1 MPSPPPIPHIIPPRA
16 TAGWAPLALL
26 TAATTWG
33 LIWYPY
39 RVLEEHGLSGSQSSL
54 LTYMLGLPVLLWL
67 ARNQDWRGAPGQ
79 RVWLLA
85 TALTAGWTNLSYVLA
100 VLHGEVMRVM
110 LLFYLAPLWTVFF
123 ARLLLNERT
132 GLRGLIV
139 MALALLGAV
148 IMLDRDASLPLPA
161 SAAEWLGLSS
171 GIGFAL
177 SNVLT
182 RKVRAVSIETRSLWV
197 FAGVALMAGMATSL
211 ESGVSAS
218 FRAVLLPDW
227 AMMAGIALTLV
238 LATLTVQYGL
248 ARVSANRAIVI
259 LLFELVV
266 AALSSHFLAGESMQL
281 RDWLGGALIV
291 TATLFSV
298 KDKNH
303 G

>member
-1 MPSPPPIPHIIPPRA
+1 MPSPPLIPTR
-16 TAGWAPLALL
+16 TSVGWAPLSLL

-39 RVLEEHGLSGSQSSL
+39 RLLEQHGLSGSQSSL
-54 LTYMLGLPVLLWL
+54 LTYLLGLPVLLWL
-67 ARNQDWRGAPGQ
+67 ARRQDWRGAPGQ
-79 RVWLLA
+79 RFWLLA

-123 ARLLLNERT
+123 ARFLLNERT
-132 GLRGLIV
+132 ELRGMVV
-139 MALALLGAV
+139 MALALLGAIV
-148 IMLDRDASLPLPA
+148 MLDRDGSLPLPA

-171 GIGFAL
+171 GMGFAL
-177 SNVLT
+177 TNVLT
-182 RKVRAVSIETRSLWV
+182 RKVRAVPIETRSLWV
-197 FAGVALMAGMATSL
+197 FAGVGLMAGLSTLL
-211 ESGVSAS
+211 ENGVSAQLS
-218 FRAVLLPDW
+218 PISLPDW
-227 AMMAGIALTLV
+227 GMMAGIALALI
-238 LATLTVQYGL
+238 LATFTVQYGL

-266 AALSSHFLAGESMQL
+266 AAFSSHFLAEESMQL

-298 KDKNH
+298 KEDRH
-303 G
+303 D

>member
-148 IMLDRDASLPLPA
+148 IMLDRDGSLPLPA

-197 FAGVALMAGMATSL
+197 FVGVALMAGMATSL
-211 ESGVSAS
+211 ENGVSAS